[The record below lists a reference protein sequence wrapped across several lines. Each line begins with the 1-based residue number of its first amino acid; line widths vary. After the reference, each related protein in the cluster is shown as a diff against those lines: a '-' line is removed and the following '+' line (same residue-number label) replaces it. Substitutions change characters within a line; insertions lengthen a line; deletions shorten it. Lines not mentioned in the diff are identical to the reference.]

1 MVAEAKSLD
10 KCHAYLNAQFGMSA
24 AERAAQNRRY
34 RRTAVT
40 LSRLCGARAR
50 GVGECLAEM
59 LEGAG
64 GGGPWA
70 VFDDELVRQVLK
82 DHALPQRLAKF
93 MPEDVP
99 SLVDDA
105 LCELLGVHPSD
116 WTMFQHTA
124 DTIYRLAAMGRVII
138 VGRGGNVIT
147 RHLPSVLH
155 VRLVGCVDRRVAH
168 MTKVMCCDEPKA
180 RAHVQKLDRARRRY
194 VMAHFDRDIDD
205 PLGYDLVLNTDNL
218 SDREAARAI
227 AGLVL
232 KD

>member
-1 MVAEAKSLD
+1 ME
-10 KCHAYLNAQFGMSA
+10 KCHAYLNTQFGMTPA
-24 AERAAQNRRY
+24 QRAAQNRRF

-40 LSRLCGARAR
+40 LSRLCGTRATDIGQR
-50 GVGECLAEM
+50 LAER
-59 LEGAG
+59 LGAVD

-70 VFDDELVRQVLK
+70 VFDDNLVRQVLQ

-105 LCELLGVHPSD
+105 LCEILGVHPSD

-138 VGRGGNVIT
+138 VGRGSNVIT
-147 RHLPSVLH
+147 RHMPSVLH
-155 VRLVGCVDRRVAH
+155 VRLVGAFERRVAQ
-168 MTKVMCCDEPKA
+168 VGKA
-180 RAHVQKLDRARRRY
+180 MRLGETEARDHVVRKDRARRRY

-205 PLGYDLVLNTDNL
+205 PLGYDVVLNTDNL
-218 SDREAARAI
+218 SDEDVARAV

-232 KD
+232 KE